1 MAVGTYETTHEK
13 ILESGKQL
21 FLKNGYERTNLR
33 ELCKGAGLRLEHT
46 IGTLKIR
53 RHCSRHWLS
62 LLSRGFVKGMMLQE
76 SDALIIYLLTT

>member
-21 FLKNGYERTNLR
+21 FLKMAMNAQIFGSFARVR
-33 ELCKGAGLRLEHT
+33 GLRLEHT

>member
-13 ILESGKQL
+13 VESSYS
-21 FLKNGYERTNLR
+21 LKMAMNAQIFGSFARVR
-33 ELCKGAGLRLEHT
+33 GLRLEHT

-76 SDALIIYLLTT
+76 SDALIIYPLTT